1 MNIESLLPMIR
12 ALPIDGVDVSRPLLT
27 PAQREKLAAIASK
40 LEVPARTVIYRDGDQ
55 ADSIF
60 INGDGIVVSFKDMP
74 SGKRRVAGFRFRG
87 DLFGLAEDG
96 KYVNTARS
104 ITAATVFRIPLA
116 ALTNAF
122 RDDPTLQ
129 FPFLCKVVHEL
140 RQAQRK
146 SIIDGRR
153 DAAGRVAMF
162 VDMLRRL
169 GEPAAGA
176 GDRIDIPMTRSDMA
190 DFLHL
195 ELESVSRACRRL
207 SETGVIAFDSKGA
220 RILDQAAFTALV
232 GGG

>member
-1 MNIESLLPMIR
+1 MNIESLLPTIR
-12 ALPIDGVDVSRPLLT
+12 ALGLDGIDVSRPLLT
-27 PAQREKLAAIASK
+27 EPQRQKLAAIASK
-40 LEVPARTVIYRDGDQ
+40 LELPARTIIYRDGDG

-60 INGDGIVVSFKDMP
+60 INGEGIVVSFKDMP

-87 DLFGLAEDG
+87 DLFGLAEGG
-96 KYVNTARS
+96 KYVNTTRS
-104 ITAATVFRIPLA
+104 ITAVTVFRIPLA

-122 RDDPTLQ
+122 RDDPGLQ

-153 DAAGRVAMF
+153 DADGRVAMF

-169 GEPAAGA
+169 EPSAGA

-190 DFLHL
+190 DYLHL

-207 SETGVIAFDSKGA
+207 SDTGVIAFDTKGA
-220 RILDQAAFTALV
+220 RILDQQAFAALV

>member
-12 ALPIDGVDVSRPLLT
+12 ALPLDGVDVSRPLLT
-27 PAQREKLAAIASK
+27 EQQRKTLAAIASTME
-40 LEVPARTVIYRDGDQ
+40 LPARTIIYRDGD
-55 ADSIF
+55 ASDSIF

-96 KYVNTARS
+96 KYVNTTRS
-104 ITAATVFRIPLA
+104 ITPVTVFRIPLA

-122 RDDPTLQ
+122 RDDPGLQ
-129 FPFLCKVVHEL
+129 FPFLCKMVHEL

-153 DAAGRVAMF
+153 DATGRVAMF
-162 VDMLRRL
+162 VDMLRGQ
-169 GEPAAGA
+169 GEPVAGH
-176 GDRIDIPMTRSDMA
+176 GDRIAIPMTRSDMA

-195 ELESVSRACRRL
+195 ELESVSRACRKL
-207 SETGVIAFDSKGA
+207 SDNGVIAFDTKGA
-220 RILDQAAFTALV
+220 RIVDQAAFTALV
-232 GGG
+232 SGG